1 MKKLMFIAALSISS
15 PAVSEELTAG
25 QLFAF
30 CVSKDE
36 IAQTACKYFVL
47 GAVTG
52 IGLGD
57 TAIVGANGRATP
69 RSLSH
74 YRAPDNMPANKLV
87 EIFSTTVRELATVHP
102 EDLQLPAISI
112 VDAAML
118 RTFPCKN

>member
-52 IGLGD
+52 IELGD
-57 TAIVGANGRATP
+57 SAIVGANRQATP
-69 RSLSH
+69 RSRSH
-74 YRAPDNMPANKLV
+74 HCAPDDMPANNLV
-87 EIFSTTVRELATVHP
+87 EIFSTTVRQLASVRP

-118 RTFPCKN
+118 RNFPCKN